1 MKRVERLL
9 PPDRTQPSNARQV
22 LYTRLIKVLMYD
34 TCWASDAYLSS
45 CPAWRAAASSLYADV
60 GSGAAHSLTV
70 QRPVD
75 EVSKRDVNSK
85 PFTGGCAQQQITKGQ

>member
-60 GSGAAHSLTV
+60 GSGGKEALHIL
-70 QRPVD
+70 
-75 EVSKRDVNSK
+75 
-85 PFTGGCAQQQITKGQ
+85 